1 MADQAHDTKN
11 CNGITDP
18 YPACECF
25 PTLGTDK
32 GRRDKVGVMI
42 ALEVHVKELF
52 LAEGLV
58 AVTAGVRLLPR
69 VSALVHD
76 HVPLLKTQLPVRKAS
91 EHHRAATPAVMQAHH
106 RPFIFKEWM
115 ITVYS
120 QGGKSAPRN
129 PAHPC
134 WSAFLALSEDS
145 FQDYSISSPS
155 QVLALMPLGFL
166 ICFFPV
172 MVSCSPG

>member
-1 MADQAHDTKN
+1 MADQACDIKN
-11 CNGITDP
+11 YNGKTDP

-58 AVTAGVRLLPR
+58 AVAAGIRLLPC

-76 HVPLLKTQLPVRKAS
+76 HVPLLQTELLVRKAS
-91 EHHRAATPAVMQAHH
+91 EGHRTTAPAAMRAHH
-106 RPFIFKEWM
+106 RPFILKELTPSVIM
-115 ITVYS
+115 MTVYS
-120 QGGKSAPRN
+120 EGCRSAPLHLTT
-129 PAHPC
+129 PAGLL
-134 WSAFLALSEDS
+134 F
-145 FQDYSISSPS
+145 
-155 QVLALMPLGFL
+155 
-166 ICFFPV
+166 
-172 MVSCSPG
+172 

>member
-1 MADQAHDTKN
+1 MADQAHDIRNHGKTA
-11 CNGITDP
+11 P

-32 GRRDKVGVMI
+32 GRRDKVGVVI

-76 HVPLLKTQLPVRKAS
+76 HVPLLKT
-91 EHHRAATPAVMQAHH
+91 
-106 RPFIFKEWM
+106 
-115 ITVYS
+115 
-120 QGGKSAPRN
+120 
-129 PAHPC
+129 
-134 WSAFLALSEDS
+134 
-145 FQDYSISSPS
+145 
-155 QVLALMPLGFL
+155 
-166 ICFFPV
+166 
-172 MVSCSPG
+172 